1 LSLPL
6 FTTAFAPP
14 EQLQCRAF
22 ARASACER
30 APKRC
35 AICAQASRVR
45 RTAAR
50 EGSAGHRGLGKR
62 HTLITLYHPASRCV
76 RRIGKTK
83 PRPYVGSPES
93 FPNVDVVPAF
103 QGRPLFRPAGRFVA
117 IAPCGYRTK
126 AGALAGFSETIQY
139 ALDSPAHHPWPAL
152 SGELGT
158 MTRLAASEYSS
169 EQHGPP
175 RPAQAP

>member
-1 LSLPL
+1 VFTVLP
-6 FTTAFAPP
+6 A
-14 EQLQCRAF
+14 
-22 ARASACER
+22 
-30 APKRC
+30 
-35 AICAQASRVR
+35 VR
-45 RTAAR
+45 RRSISSAELSPGHRPANAHRSAAPSVLKQVVYGIAAR
-50 EGSAGHRGLGKR
+50 EGSAGHRGPGQR
-62 HTLITLYHPASRCV
+62 HTLITLHHPASRCV

-83 PRPYVGSPES
+83 PRPCVGSPETLFS
-93 FPNVDVVPAF
+93 VDAVPAF

-169 EQHGPP
+169 EQDGPA
-175 RPAQAP
+175 RPA